1 MLGAMPRSSRTIGK
15 LLLGASILLLL
26 LAASSYALWDRT
38 VAEWAFRLPRS
49 WANAARRL
57 SALGE
62 GMYWMVLVF
71 AIGVTGAI
79 RKRPAVAVWA
89 GRTVLAIAAAGIA
102 ANVLKVV
109 AGRAR
114 PRALDTGVWG
124 FHFLEFG
131 YRFNS
136 FPSGHAA
143 IAAAVAASI
152 CLARPAAW
160 PLAAVLWL
168 ALAGGRVLTGSHFVS
183 DVLAGGAVG
192 VALMVLVDRWSWLD
206 VFSRRFGATG
216 GERASAVRSAAG
228 DASDT

>member
-1 MLGAMPRSSRTIGK
+1 MLGAMSRSSRTIGK

-26 LAASSYALWDRT
+26 LAASSYALWDRA

-49 WANAARRL
+49 WANTARRL

-62 GMYWMVLVF
+62 GVYWMVLVI
-71 AIGVTGAI
+71 AIGLTGVV
-79 RKRPAVAVWA
+79 RKRPAVAAWA
-89 GRTVLAIAAAGIA
+89 GKTVLAIAAAGIA
-102 ANVLKVV
+102 ANLLKVV

-152 CLARPAAW
+152 CLTRPAAW
-160 PLAAVLWL
+160 PLAAVLWM

-192 VALMVLVDRWSWLD
+192 IALMVLVDRWSWLD

-216 GERASAVRSAAG
+216 GERPSVQSAAG
-228 DASDT
+228 NASDT

>member
-1 MLGAMPRSSRTIGK
+1 MLAAMPRDRRPTGNR
-15 LLLGASILLLL
+15 LL
-26 LAASSYALWDRT
+26 LAALLLLVLAALFYTLGDR
-38 VAEWAFRLPRS
+38 AIADWAFHLPRS

-62 GMYWMVLVF
+62 GVYWIVVVF
-71 AIGVTGAI
+71 AIGLTGVV
-79 RKRPAVAVWA
+79 RKKEAVAAWA
-89 GRTVLAIAAAGIA
+89 LETVVAIAGAGIA

-114 PRALDTGVWG
+114 PRALDEGVWG
-124 FHFLEFG
+124 FHFFELG

-143 IAAAVAASI
+143 IAGAVAASI

-160 PLAAVLWL
+160 PAAAILWL
-168 ALAGGRVLTGSHFVS
+168 LLAGGRVLTGSHFVS

-192 VALMVLVDRWSWLD
+192 IAVAVAVSRWDWL
-206 VFSRRFGATG
+206 SARLTELARRMRTVPPSVPSSPVAD
-216 GERASAVRSAAG
+216 E
-228 DASDT
+228 